1 MKLLFTVGA
10 SLLLLTGLTVWVTYI
25 DLGRSGNLI
34 MAMLIAVVKASLVCA
49 YFMHLRWDRPFNSII
64 FVSSILFVALF
75 ISVTLLDKSEYEPTI
90 NEMYLLQGK

>member
-1 MKLLFTVGA
+1 MKLLLTVGA

-34 MAMLIAVVKASLVCA
+34 MAMLIAVIKASLVCA

>member
-1 MKLLFTVGA
+1 
-10 SLLLLTGLTVWVTYI
+10 
-25 DLGRSGNLI
+25 
-34 MAMLIAVVKASLVCA
+34 
-49 YFMHLRWDRPFNSII
+49 MHLRWDRPFNSII